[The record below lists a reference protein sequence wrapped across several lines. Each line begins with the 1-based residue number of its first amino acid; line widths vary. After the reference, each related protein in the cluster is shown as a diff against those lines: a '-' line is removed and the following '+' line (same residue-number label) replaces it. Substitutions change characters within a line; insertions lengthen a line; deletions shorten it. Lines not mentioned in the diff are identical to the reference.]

1 MAIISIRNGSKSYLF
16 RGFLILD
23 KLNDLVW
30 TGIFLPCVLL
40 CGLLLSLRSRF
51 LQLRLFPA
59 SLRQL
64 TKGGRGDGV
73 SPVQAAS
80 TALAS
85 TLGTGN
91 IVGTA
96 QAIAMGGP
104 GAVFWMWAAALLG
117 MAVKFAEISLSVA
130 TRRRDGAGYSGGPM
144 YYIGSLGKKFRPLA
158 LMYALLAALSAFGI
172 GNLSQ
177 ISSAAGAVAGAAEKI
192 APELDPRRLRLWLGV
207 ILTLTAWLILRGGA
221 AGVGRAA
228 ERLVPSMAGLFLLLS
243 LFVLCCHAQAL
254 PAALRAIV
262 TGAFS
267 PRTAVSGIGGFG
279 TAQAIQWGLRRGAFS
294 NEAGLGSSAIA
305 HGSAAARSPGEQGL
319 WGIFEVFADTIVICT
334 ATALTILCSG
344 VGIPWGSSPGA
355 ELLLSAWETCI
366 PAAPAACFMALSLLL
381 FAFTSVLGWALYGTQ
396 CVRFLWGEKAAA
408 PYRLCFSLAITVGCL
423 VSLRTVWAAAD
434 LLNGLMAIPNFIA
447 LFALSGKAAEY
458 SEI

>member
-1 MAIISIRNGSKSYLF
+1 MLL
-16 RGFLILD
+16 LIFD

-51 LQLRLFPA
+51 LQLRLFPT

-144 YYIGSLGKKFRPLA
+144 YYIGSLGEKFRPLA

-447 LFALSGKAAEY
+447 LFALSGKAAGYAEM
-458 SEI
+458 

>member
-1 MAIISIRNGSKSYLF
+1 MLL
-16 RGFLILD
+16 LILD

-117 MAVKFAEISLSVA
+117 MAVKFAEIGLSVA

-144 YYIGSLGKKFRPLA
+144 YYIGSLGEKFRPLA

-228 ERLVPSMAGLFLLLS
+228 ERLVPAMAGLFLLLS

-344 VGIPWGSSPGA
+344 VDIPWGSSPGA

-447 LFALSGKAAEY
+447 LFALSGKAAKYAEM
-458 SEI
+458 

>member
-1 MAIISIRNGSKSYLF
+1 MLL
-16 RGFLILD
+16 LILD

-130 TRRRDGAGYSGGPM
+130 TRRRDGVGYSGGPM
-144 YYIGSLGKKFRPLA
+144 YYIGSLGEKFRPLA

-177 ISSAAGAVAGAAEKI
+177 ISSAAGAVAGAAERI
-192 APELDPRRLRLWLGV
+192 APELDPRQLRLWLGV

-228 ERLVPSMAGLFLLLS
+228 ERLVPAMAGLFLLLS

-254 PAALRAIV
+254 PGALRAIV

-344 VGIPWGSSPGA
+344 VGIPWGNSPGA

-447 LFALSGKAAEY
+447 LFALSGKAAGYAEM
-458 SEI
+458 

>member
-1 MAIISIRNGSKSYLF
+1 ML
-16 RGFLILD
+16 LLVLD

-85 TLGTGN
+85 TLGIGN

-117 MAVKFAEISLSVA
+117 MAVKFAEIGLSVA

-144 YYIGSLGKKFRPLA
+144 YYIGSLGEKFRPLA

-192 APELDPRRLRLWLGV
+192 APELDTRRLRLWLGV

-267 PRTAVSGIGGFG
+267 PRTAVSGIGGCG

-381 FAFTSVLGWALYGTQ
+381 FAFTSVLGWALYGMQ

-423 VSLRTVWAAAD
+423 VSLRTIWAAAD

-458 SEI
+458 AEM

>member
-1 MAIISIRNGSKSYLF
+1 MLL
-16 RGFLILD
+16 LILD

-30 TGIFLPCVLL
+30 TGIFLPCGLL

-117 MAVKFAEISLSVA
+117 MAVKFAEIGLSVA

-144 YYIGSLGKKFRPLA
+144 YYIGSLGEKFRPLA

-447 LFALSGKAAEY
+447 LFALSGKAAGYAEM
-458 SEI
+458 

>member
-1 MAIISIRNGSKSYLF
+1 MLL
-16 RGFLILD
+16 LILD

-130 TRRRDGAGYSGGPM
+130 TRRRDGVGYSGGPM
-144 YYIGSLGKKFRPLA
+144 YYIGSLGEKFRPLA
-158 LMYALLAALSAFGI
+158 LMYSLLAALSAFGI

-177 ISSAAGAVAGAAEKI
+177 ISSAAGAVAGAAERI

-228 ERLVPSMAGLFLLLS
+228 ERLVPAMAGLFLLLS

-344 VGIPWGSSPGA
+344 VDIPWGSSPGA

-447 LFALSGKAAEY
+447 LFALSGKAAKYAEM
-458 SEI
+458 

>member
-1 MAIISIRNGSKSYLF
+1 MLL
-16 RGFLILD
+16 LILD

-130 TRRRDGAGYSGGPM
+130 TRRRDGVGYSGGPM
-144 YYIGSLGKKFRPLA
+144 YYIGSLGEKFRPLA

-254 PAALRAIV
+254 PAALRDIV

-447 LFALSGKAAEY
+447 LFALSGKAAKYAEM
-458 SEI
+458 

>member
-1 MAIISIRNGSKSYLF
+1 MLL
-16 RGFLILD
+16 LILD

-117 MAVKFAEISLSVA
+117 MAVKFAEIGLSVA

-144 YYIGSLGKKFRPLA
+144 YYIGSLGEKFRPLA

-192 APELDPRRLRLWLGV
+192 APELDLRRLRLWLGV

-267 PRTAVSGIGGFG
+267 PRTAVSGVGGFG

-447 LFALSGKAAEY
+447 LFALSGKAAGYAEM
-458 SEI
+458 

>member
-1 MAIISIRNGSKSYLF
+1 MLL
-16 RGFLILD
+16 LILD

-117 MAVKFAEISLSVA
+117 MAVKFAEIGLSVA

-144 YYIGSLGKKFRPLA
+144 YYIGSLGEKFRPLA

>member
-1 MAIISIRNGSKSYLF
+1 MLL
-16 RGFLILD
+16 LILD

-117 MAVKFAEISLSVA
+117 MAVKFAEIGLSVA

-144 YYIGSLGKKFRPLA
+144 YYIGSLGEKFRPLA

-177 ISSAAGAVAGAAEKI
+177 ISSAAGAVAGAAEEI

-447 LFALSGKAAEY
+447 LFALSGKAAKYAEM
-458 SEI
+458 

>member
-1 MAIISIRNGSKSYLF
+1 MLL
-16 RGFLILD
+16 LILD

-51 LQLRLFPA
+51 LQLRLFPT

-117 MAVKFAEISLSVA
+117 MAVKFAEIGLSVA

-144 YYIGSLGKKFRPLA
+144 YYIGSLGEKFRPLA

-381 FAFTSVLGWALYGTQ
+381 FAFTSILGWALYGTQ

-447 LFALSGKAAEY
+447 LFALSGKAAKYAEM
-458 SEI
+458 

>member
-1 MAIISIRNGSKSYLF
+1 MLL
-16 RGFLILD
+16 LILD

-117 MAVKFAEISLSVA
+117 MAVKFAEIGLSVA

-144 YYIGSLGKKFRPLA
+144 YYIGSLGEKFRPLA

-344 VGIPWGSSPGA
+344 VDIPWGSSPGA

-447 LFALSGKAAEY
+447 LFALSGKAAKYAEM
-458 SEI
+458 

>member
-1 MAIISIRNGSKSYLF
+1 MLL
-16 RGFLILD
+16 LILD

-144 YYIGSLGKKFRPLA
+144 YYIGSLGEKFRPLA

-192 APELDPRRLRLWLGV
+192 TPELDPRRLRLWLGV

-447 LFALSGKAAEY
+447 LFALSGKAAKYAEM
-458 SEI
+458 

>member
-1 MAIISIRNGSKSYLF
+1 MLL
-16 RGFLILD
+16 LILD

-117 MAVKFAEISLSVA
+117 MAVKFAEIGLSVA

-144 YYIGSLGKKFRPLA
+144 YYIGSLGEKFRPLA

-228 ERLVPSMAGLFLLLS
+228 ERLVPAMAGFFLLLS

-447 LFALSGKAAEY
+447 LFALSGKAAKYAEM
-458 SEI
+458 

>member
-1 MAIISIRNGSKSYLF
+1 MLL
-16 RGFLILD
+16 LILD

-40 CGLLLSLRSRF
+40 CGLLLSLRSQF

-130 TRRRDGAGYSGGPM
+130 TRRRDGVGYSGGPM
-144 YYIGSLGKKFRPLA
+144 YYIGSLGEKFRPLA

-177 ISSAAGAVAGAAEKI
+177 ISSAAGAVAGAAERI

-228 ERLVPSMAGLFLLLS
+228 ERLVPAMAGLFLLLS

-254 PAALRAIV
+254 PGALRAIV

-267 PRTAVSGIGGFG
+267 PRTAVSGVGGFG

-447 LFALSGKAAEY
+447 LFTLSGKAAGYAEM
-458 SEI
+458 

>member
-1 MAIISIRNGSKSYLF
+1 MLL
-16 RGFLILD
+16 LILD

-117 MAVKFAEISLSVA
+117 MAVKFAEIGLSVA
-130 TRRRDGAGYSGGPM
+130 TRRRDGAGYLGGPM
-144 YYIGSLGKKFRPLA
+144 YYIGSLGEKFRPLA

-177 ISSAAGAVAGAAEKI
+177 ISSAAGAVASAAEKI

-408 PYRLCFSLAITVGCL
+408 PYRLCFSLAISVGCL

>member
-1 MAIISIRNGSKSYLF
+1 MLL
-16 RGFLILD
+16 LILD

-64 TKGGRGDGV
+64 TNGGRGDGV

-117 MAVKFAEISLSVA
+117 MAVKFAEIGLSVA

-144 YYIGSLGKKFRPLA
+144 YYIGSLGEKFRPLA

-279 TAQAIQWGLRRGAFS
+279 TAQTIQWGLRRGAFS

-447 LFALSGKAAEY
+447 LFALSGKAAKYAEM
-458 SEI
+458 

>member
-1 MAIISIRNGSKSYLF
+1 MLL
-16 RGFLILD
+16 LILD

-144 YYIGSLGKKFRPLA
+144 YYIGSLGEKFRPLA

-267 PRTAVSGIGGFG
+267 PRTAGSGIGGFG

>member
-1 MAIISIRNGSKSYLF
+1 MLL
-16 RGFLILD
+16 LILD

-117 MAVKFAEISLSVA
+117 MAVKFAEIGLSVA

-144 YYIGSLGKKFRPLA
+144 YYIGSLGEKFRPLA

-279 TAQAIQWGLRRGAFS
+279 TAQTIQWGLRRGAFS

>member
-1 MAIISIRNGSKSYLF
+1 MLL
-16 RGFLILD
+16 LILD

-64 TKGGRGDGV
+64 TKGVRGDGV

-130 TRRRDGAGYSGGPM
+130 TRRRDGVGYSGGPM
-144 YYIGSLGKKFRPLA
+144 YYIGSLGEKFRPLA

>member
-1 MAIISIRNGSKSYLF
+1 MLL
-16 RGFLILD
+16 LILD

-30 TGIFLPCVLL
+30 TVIFLPCVLL

-144 YYIGSLGKKFRPLA
+144 YYIGSMGEKFRPLA

-221 AGVGRAA
+221 VGVGRAA

-344 VGIPWGSSPGA
+344 VGIPWGNSPGA

-447 LFALSGKAAEY
+447 LFALSGKAAKYAEM
-458 SEI
+458 

>member
-1 MAIISIRNGSKSYLF
+1 MLL
-16 RGFLILD
+16 LILD

-117 MAVKFAEISLSVA
+117 MAVKFAEIGLSVA

-144 YYIGSLGKKFRPLA
+144 YYIGSLGEKFRPLA

-267 PRTAVSGIGGFG
+267 PRTTVSGIGGFG

-381 FAFTSVLGWALYGTQ
+381 FAFTSVLGWALDGTQ

-447 LFALSGKAAEY
+447 LFALSGKAAKYAEM
-458 SEI
+458 

>member
-1 MAIISIRNGSKSYLF
+1 MLL
-16 RGFLILD
+16 LILD
-23 KLNDLVW
+23 KFNDLVW

-117 MAVKFAEISLSVA
+117 MAVKFAEIGLSVA

-144 YYIGSLGKKFRPLA
+144 YYIGSLGEKFRPLA

-267 PRTAVSGIGGFG
+267 PRTAGAGIGGFG

-447 LFALSGKAAEY
+447 LFALSGKAAKYAEM
-458 SEI
+458 

>member
-1 MAIISIRNGSKSYLF
+1 MLL
-16 RGFLILD
+16 LILD

-144 YYIGSLGKKFRPLA
+144 YYIGSLGEKFRPLA

-243 LFVLCCHAQAL
+243 LFMLCCHAQAL

>member
-1 MAIISIRNGSKSYLF
+1 MLL
-16 RGFLILD
+16 LILD

-117 MAVKFAEISLSVA
+117 MAVKFAEIGLSVA

-144 YYIGSLGKKFRPLA
+144 YYIGSLGEKFRPLA

-177 ISSAAGAVAGAAEKI
+177 ISSAAGAVADAAEKI

-447 LFALSGKAAEY
+447 LFALSGKAAKYAEM
-458 SEI
+458 

>member
-1 MAIISIRNGSKSYLF
+1 MFL
-16 RGFLILD
+16 LILD

-117 MAVKFAEISLSVA
+117 MAVKFAEIGLSVA

-144 YYIGSLGKKFRPLA
+144 YYIGSLGEKFRPLA

-192 APELDPRRLRLWLGV
+192 APELDLRRLRLWLGV

-447 LFALSGKAAEY
+447 LFALSGKAAKYAEM
-458 SEI
+458 

>member
-1 MAIISIRNGSKSYLF
+1 MLL
-16 RGFLILD
+16 LILD

-30 TGIFLPCVLL
+30 MGIFLPCVLL

-144 YYIGSLGKKFRPLA
+144 YYIGSLGEKFRPLA

-447 LFALSGKAAEY
+447 LFALSGKAAKYAEM
-458 SEI
+458 

>member
-1 MAIISIRNGSKSYLF
+1 MLL
-16 RGFLILD
+16 LILD

-144 YYIGSLGKKFRPLA
+144 YYIGSLGEKFRPLA

-279 TAQAIQWGLRRGAFS
+279 TAQTIQWGLRRGAFS

-447 LFALSGKAAEY
+447 LFALSGKAAGYAEMLE
-458 SEI
+458 SGIR

>member
-1 MAIISIRNGSKSYLF
+1 MLL
-16 RGFLILD
+16 LILD

-144 YYIGSLGKKFRPLA
+144 YYIGSLGEKFRPLA

-279 TAQAIQWGLRRGAFS
+279 TAQAIQWGLRRDAFS

>member
-1 MAIISIRNGSKSYLF
+1 MLL
-16 RGFLILD
+16 LIFD

-144 YYIGSLGKKFRPLA
+144 YYIGSLGEKFRPLA

-447 LFALSGKAAEY
+447 LFALSGKAAGYAEM
-458 SEI
+458 

>member
-1 MAIISIRNGSKSYLF
+1 MLL
-16 RGFLILD
+16 LILD

-117 MAVKFAEISLSVA
+117 MAVKFAEIGLSVA

-144 YYIGSLGKKFRPLA
+144 YYIGSLGEKFRPLA

-344 VGIPWGSSPGA
+344 EGIPWGSSPGA

-447 LFALSGKAAEY
+447 LFALSGKAAKYAEM
-458 SEI
+458 

>member
-1 MAIISIRNGSKSYLF
+1 MLL
-16 RGFLILD
+16 LILD

-117 MAVKFAEISLSVA
+117 MAVKFAEIGLSVA
-130 TRRRDGAGYSGGPM
+130 TRRRDGAGYLGGPM
-144 YYIGSLGKKFRPLA
+144 YYIGSLGEKFRPLA

-177 ISSAAGAVAGAAEKI
+177 ISSAAGAVASAAEKI

-305 HGSAAARSPGEQGL
+305 HGSAAACSPGEQGL

>member
-1 MAIISIRNGSKSYLF
+1 MLL
-16 RGFLILD
+16 LILD

-117 MAVKFAEISLSVA
+117 MAVKFAEIGLSVA

-144 YYIGSLGKKFRPLA
+144 YYIGSLGEKFRPLA

-228 ERLVPSMAGLFLLLS
+228 ERFVPSMAGLFLLLS

-267 PRTAVSGIGGFG
+267 PRTAVSGIGGCG

-447 LFALSGKAAEY
+447 LFALSGKAAKYAEM
-458 SEI
+458 

>member
-1 MAIISIRNGSKSYLF
+1 MLL
-16 RGFLILD
+16 LILD

-96 QAIAMGGP
+96 QAISMGGP

-130 TRRRDGAGYSGGPM
+130 TRRRDGVGYSGGPM
-144 YYIGSLGKKFRPLA
+144 YYIGSLGEKFRPLA

-228 ERLVPSMAGLFLLLS
+228 ERLVPAMAGLFLLLS

-294 NEAGLGSSAIA
+294 NEAGLGSSATA

-447 LFALSGKAAEY
+447 LFALSGKAAKYAEM
-458 SEI
+458 

>member
-1 MAIISIRNGSKSYLF
+1 MLL
-16 RGFLILD
+16 LILD

-130 TRRRDGAGYSGGPM
+130 TRRRDGAGYLGGPM
-144 YYIGSLGKKFRPLA
+144 YYIGSLGEKFRPLA

-192 APELDPRRLRLWLGV
+192 APELDPRQLRLWLGV

-279 TAQAIQWGLRRGAFS
+279 TAQTIQWGLRRGAFS

>member
-1 MAIISIRNGSKSYLF
+1 MLL
-16 RGFLILD
+16 LILD

-117 MAVKFAEISLSVA
+117 MAVKFAEIGLSVA

-144 YYIGSLGKKFRPLA
+144 YYIGSLGEKFRPLA

-408 PYRLCFSLAITVGCL
+408 PYRVCFSLAITVGCL

-447 LFALSGKAAEY
+447 LFALSGKAAKYAEM
-458 SEI
+458 

>member
-1 MAIISIRNGSKSYLF
+1 MLL
-16 RGFLILD
+16 LILD

-144 YYIGSLGKKFRPLA
+144 YYIGSLGEKFRPLA

-267 PRTAVSGIGGFG
+267 PRTAVSGVGGFG
-279 TAQAIQWGLRRGAFS
+279 MAQAIQWGLRRGAFS

-447 LFALSGKAAEY
+447 LFALSGKAAKYAEM
-458 SEI
+458 

>member
-1 MAIISIRNGSKSYLF
+1 MLL
-16 RGFLILD
+16 LILD

-96 QAIAMGGP
+96 QAIAIGGP

-130 TRRRDGAGYSGGPM
+130 TRRRDGVGYSGGPM
-144 YYIGSLGKKFRPLA
+144 YYIGSLGEKFRPLA

-447 LFALSGKAAEY
+447 LFALSGKAAKYAEM
-458 SEI
+458 